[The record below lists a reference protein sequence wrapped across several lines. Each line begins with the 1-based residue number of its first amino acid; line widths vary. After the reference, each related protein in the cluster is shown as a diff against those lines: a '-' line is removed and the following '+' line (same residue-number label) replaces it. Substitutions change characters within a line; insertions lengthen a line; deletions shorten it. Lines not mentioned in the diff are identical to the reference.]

1 MHVVTD
7 ADADLEQNQPS
18 EALSIEMHSHLAWN
32 LLIFEMYVSFSSSKN
47 FRKSANICQSYV

>member
-18 EALSIEMHSHLAWN
+18 EALSIEMHICLAWN
-32 LLIFEMYVSFSSSKN
+32 ALRFEIHLSLSSSK
-47 FRKSANICQSYV
+47 KI